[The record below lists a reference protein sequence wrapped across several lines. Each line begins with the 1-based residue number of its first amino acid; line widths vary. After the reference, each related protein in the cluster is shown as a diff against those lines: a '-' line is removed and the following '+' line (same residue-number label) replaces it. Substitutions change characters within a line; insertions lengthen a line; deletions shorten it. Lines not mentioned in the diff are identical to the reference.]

1 MTRIAEVRGNLSSA
15 LRRNPALVSQIAQA
29 MLDEVPPE
37 GRTQSL
43 SPELE
48 ARKAESV
55 RFWRGLG
62 VRRSSARAIAFAE
75 VHYRRHLAT
84 MYGDEFMKRG
94 VIRLRGHEDG
104 SVEIILIRA
113 ASRH

>member
-1 MTRIAEVRGNLSSA
+1 MTRIAEVRGNLSNA

-37 GRTQSL
+37 RLAYAL

-48 ARKAESV
+48 ARKAESI
-55 RFWRGLG
+55 RFWRNLG
-62 VRRSSARAIAFAE
+62 VRRSSARAIAMAE
-75 VHYRRHLAT
+75 AHYRRHLAS
-84 MYGDEFMKRG
+84 MYGDDFMKRG

-104 SVEIILIRA
+104 SVEIILIHA
-113 ASRH
+113 ALRH